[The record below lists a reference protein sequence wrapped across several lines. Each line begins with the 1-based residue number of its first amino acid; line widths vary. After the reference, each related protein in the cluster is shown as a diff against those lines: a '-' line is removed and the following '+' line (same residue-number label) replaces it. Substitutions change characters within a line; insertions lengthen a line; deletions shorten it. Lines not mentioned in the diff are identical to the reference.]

1 MEPTLEYQ
9 DDFQE
14 EAEDYESQSQQET
27 QSTQEA
33 SQDTIPDIDMESL
46 WGYLQPCSAD
56 LFRLEFNYLHKTYT
70 IGRNDKNMYVLPG
83 VKVSESISFVSSSA
97 TLTFFMKK
105 AANTAKF
112 CG

>member
-14 EAEDYESQSQQET
+14 AQESQQET

-33 SQDTIPDIDMESL
+33 SQDTIPDIDTESL

-56 LFRLEFNYLHKTYT
+56 LLRLEFNYFHKTYT
-70 IGRNDKNMYVLPG
+70 IGRNDKNIYVLPG
-83 VKVSESISFVSSSA
+83 VKVSESISVISLSA
-97 TLTFFMKK
+97 TLIFMKK

-112 CG
+112 RGWIIAS